1 MAKPFYDKNPE
12 LVALMSKVTFSNEVM
27 NGLLS
32 WQEEN
37 KASADE
43 TAVHYLTTYKDIWP
57 NWLSDDAKTKVAAI
71 IK

>member
-1 MAKPFYDKNPE
+1 
-12 LVALMSKVTFSNEVM
+12 M